1 MSFYKIEFIWR
12 FLSRVFE
19 VFFWEYFF
27 KGVRVLGLGRGELG
41 CDGGVIVVLGDMGSF
56 ELEWFC

>member
-1 MSFYKIEFIWR
+1 M
-12 FLSRVFE
+12 
-19 VFFWEYFF
+19 FFWEYFF